1 LQIYNPAIKHQ
12 GLIHPS
18 LSDLFYAYYFLI
30 QLSGKHYPASYS
42 LYTFLLIH
50 SDGIGDATFGKSS
63 MHNINITF
71 SAFSSG
77 VEHDALLCASTGTQV
92 STQENDLS
100 GLLTARTLVYFVE
113 L

>member
-1 LQIYNPAIKHQ
+1 MHQ

-18 LSDLFYAYYFLI
+18 LNDFFCAYSFQIL
-30 QLSGKHYPASYS
+30 LSGKRYPASCN
-42 LYTFLLIH
+42 LYTFLFIH
-50 SDGIGDATFGKSS
+50 SDGISDAAFGKSS
-63 MHNINITF
+63 LHNINITF

-100 GLLTARTLVYFVE
+100 GLLTVRALV
-113 L
+113 